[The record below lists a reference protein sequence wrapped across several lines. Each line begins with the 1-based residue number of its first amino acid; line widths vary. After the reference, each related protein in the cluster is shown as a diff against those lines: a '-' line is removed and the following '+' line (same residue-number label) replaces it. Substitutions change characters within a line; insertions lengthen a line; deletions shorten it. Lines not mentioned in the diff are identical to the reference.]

1 MGERFPFVVVANR
14 LPVDRITTPG
24 GAHRWT
30 TSPGG
35 LVAAVEPV
43 MHDLHGCW
51 IGWAGLSGPAPRPF
65 RRGKLHLRPVALSA
79 EEVAAFY
86 EGFSNGTLW
95 PLYHDAGERPQFHRS
110 WWDAYVAV
118 NRRYA
123 SSAARAA
130 DDGATV
136 WVHDY
141 QLQLVP
147 AFLRELRPDVR
158 IGFFLHIPFPPEE
171 LFCQLPWRRELIA
184 GLLGAD
190 LVGFQRPLGAQNFL
204 RLTRRL
210 LGLRPS
216 GHTVA
221 VGDRTVRAGSFPI
234 SIDARELDRVAR
246 TPEVQERTLRIRK
259 ELGWPRTVLLGV
271 DRLDYTKGIEVRL
284 RAFRE
289 LLEDGALRTPETV
302 FVQVATPSRDNAAH
316 YAELRERVERQVGQI
331 NGDWGRMGLPA
342 VHYLHRH
349 VDRVELTALYRAADV
364 MLVTPLR
371 DGMNLV
377 AKEYVTA
384 RRDLGGALVLSEFCG
399 AAAELRH
406 ALLVNPHDID
416 GVKEAIVRAVQ
427 SDPAEAQRTMRTMR
441 RHVARHDVHAW
452 TRGFLGALGA
462 PIA

>member
-1 MGERFPFVVVANR
+1 MVANR
-14 LPVDRITTPG
+14 LPVDRTISPG
-24 GAHRWT
+24 GARRWV

-35 LVAAVEPV
+35 LVAAVEPI
-43 MHDLHGCW
+43 MQDLHGCW
-51 IGWAGLSGPAPRPF
+51 IGWSGLAGPAPRPF

-79 EEVAAFY
+79 EELAAFY
-86 EGFSNGTLW
+86 EGFSNATLW
-95 PLYHDAGERPQFHRS
+95 PLYHDAVERPQFHRS

-123 SSAARAA
+123 AAAARAA
-130 DDGATV
+130 DEGATV

-147 AFLRELRPDVR
+147 AFLRDLRPDVR

-216 GHTVA
+216 RHAVT
-221 VGDRTVRAGSFPI
+221 VGDRTVRAGAFPI
-234 SIDARELDRVAR
+234 SIDARGLDRVAR
-246 TPEVQERTLRIRK
+246 SPAVQERTLRIRK

-342 VHYLHRH
+342 VHYLHRT

-416 GVKEAIVRAVQ
+416 GVKEAILQAVHA
-427 SDPAEAQRTMRTMR
+427 DPTGSQRTMRTMR
-441 RHVARHDVHAW
+441 RHIARHDVHAW
-452 TRGFLGALGA
+452 TRSFLGALGVS
-462 PIA
+462 IA